1 MYNFEGTGFSDL
13 GFLEVINVDL
23 RKVFMDKLSFEDWKN
38 SMSFMIDDDFDNT
51 FLGTIIPLTELINNN
66 CTSFSNVDEL
76 TEFLTTDTDEILALK
91 KLRAFISVIGLS
103 EERLKRVVSLVRFKF
118 FHQEFRSEWNIRQI
132 SRAIISN
139 QEFRTLLIDFFIN
152 ARNSRI
158 GREIPLYYMR
168 NFKLNDS
175 NFINDLSQ
183 FNYVERILNDNEIQ
197 GKYSN
202 QVGDYVEK
210 QLIKKHLEH
219 YKNTVNTDLIYETQR
234 EFPLL
239 AKNLDFIIP
248 SVDAP
253 TILIESVYNTTTGS
267 GQSKRADQL
276 VELYGILMRHNANN
290 RHNKIIMVN
299 YVDGLG
305 WVGRQ
310 NDLHRIYDA
319 SDFVLNQSNM
329 PLLSGILDEYY

>member
-1 MYNFEGTGFSDL
+1 VNIGGF
-13 GFLEVINVDL
+13 GVINVDL
-23 RKVFMDKLSFEDWKN
+23 RKIFMDKLSFEDWKN
-38 SMSFMIDDDFDNT
+38 SMSFMVDDDFDNT

-66 CTSFSNVDEL
+66 CTSFSNIDSL
-76 TEFLTTDTDEILALK
+76 TEFLTTDTNGIAALK
-91 KLRAFISVIGLS
+91 KLKAFISVIGLS

-118 FHQEFRSEWNIRQI
+118 FREEFRSEWNIRQI
-132 SRAIISN
+132 SRAITSR
-139 QEFRTLLIDFFIN
+139 QEFRILLVNFFIN

-158 GREIPLYYMR
+158 GQEIPLYYMR
-168 NFKLNDS
+168 NFKLNSPD
-175 NFINDLSQ
+175 FIKDLSQ

-202 QVGDYVEK
+202 RVGDYVEK
-210 QLIKKHLEH
+210 ELIEKHLKH
-219 YKNTVNTDLIYETQR
+219 YKNTVNADLVYETQK

-253 TILIESVYNTTTGS
+253 TILIESVYNITTGS

-290 RHNKIIMVN
+290 RHHKIIMVN

-310 NDLHRIYDA
+310 NDLHRIYDS
-319 SDFVLNQSNM
+319 SDFVLNQSNIH
-329 PLLSGILDEYY
+329 LLNGVLDEFY

>member
-1 MYNFEGTGFSDL
+1 MN
-13 GFLEVINVDL
+13 
-23 RKVFMDKLSFEDWKN
+23 KLSFEDWKN
-38 SMSFMIDDDFDNT
+38 SMSFMVDDEFDNS
-51 FLGTIIPLTELINNN
+51 FLGTIVPLTKLINNN
-66 CTSFSNVDEL
+66 CALFSNVTSL
-76 TEFLTTDTDEILALK
+76 SEFLTTDTGNINALT
-91 KLRAFISVIGLS
+91 KLKAFIALIGFS

-118 FHQEFRSEWNIRQI
+118 FKQKFRSEWNVKKI
-132 SRAIISN
+132 SKVIISN
-139 QEFRTLLIDFFIN
+139 ETFRHLLTDFFIN
-152 ARNSRI
+152 ARNSKI
-158 GREIPLYYMR
+158 GKEIPLYYMR
-168 NFKLNDS
+168 NFKLHNQD
-175 NFINDLSQ
+175 FINDLKQ

-210 QLIKKHLEH
+210 KLIKKYLDI
-219 YKNTVNTDLIYETQR
+219 YKETVNADLIYETQK

-248 SVDAP
+248 GVNTP
-253 TILIESVYNTTTGS
+253 KILIESVYNITTGS

-276 VELYGILMRHNANN
+276 VELFGILMRYNANN
-290 RHNKIIMVN
+290 RRNKIIMVN

-319 SDFVLNQSNM
+319 SDFVLNHHNIH
-329 PLLSGILDEYY
+329 LLHDILDEFY